1 MAAHPSRL
9 HTELSGSS
17 TARPVA
23 PALREFRCTGC
34 GYGARC
40 AVAPDRC
47 PMCSGSGWDSV
58 ARAAR
63 SEWDP
68 MPALARGH

>member
-1 MAAHPSRL
+1 MAAHPPRL
-9 HTELSGSS
+9 HLELAGSGK
-17 TARPVA
+17 ARPVA

-47 PMCSGSGWDSV
+47 PMCSGSWWDSV
-58 ARAAR
+58 ASAGL
-63 SEWDP
+63 SEWDA
-68 MPALARGH
+68 MPALARDR